1 MDNEN
6 DENNENN
13 EKSNVKVVEVDK
25 ATLQKFSDELLSLMI
40 KNGFDKKFNV
50 LVGVIGCHVVSL
62 GMAKSIGI
70 RQDQYDE
77 IIKTLSPMLPQ
88 LTVRLE
94 EKDENDEKNEREITI
109 TGKVPNNY
117 LN

>member
-13 EKSNVKVVEVDK
+13 KKSNVTVVEVDK

-40 KNGFDKKFNV
+40 KNGFDTKFSI
-50 LVGVIGCHVVSL
+50 LVGAIGCHVVSL
-62 GMAKSIGI
+62 GMAKSIGM

-77 IIKTLSPMLPQ
+77 IIKTLSPLFPQ
-88 LTVRLE
+88 LTIQLE
-94 EKDENDEKNEREITI
+94 DEKDKREITI